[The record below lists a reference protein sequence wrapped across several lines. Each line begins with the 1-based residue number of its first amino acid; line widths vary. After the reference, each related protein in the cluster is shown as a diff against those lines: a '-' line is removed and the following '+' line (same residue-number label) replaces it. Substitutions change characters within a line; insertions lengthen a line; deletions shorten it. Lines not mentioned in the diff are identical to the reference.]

1 MKTGSHTS
9 NIIRIIG
16 DVLLVL
22 VILLTVDI
30 VIVMLHKSSYLLK
43 YADETGKEK

>member
-30 VIVMLHKSSYLLK
+30 VIVMLHKSSYLLS
-43 YADETGKEK
+43 